1 MSMNPQIDPA
11 LRMLAAVPE
20 LPDDIP
26 EDMWEGEDDY
36 REDPPARDDSGQGGV
51 LGVPRIAASGPT
63 RVVVNNAA
71 LAAEWL
77 RNELGRGE
85 LACLFRRDWA
95 LVHTPLIGED
105 GYLAPSEEDQESGV
119 SHGPA
124 QIRQITAAHVR
135 ALAEVRYQVVKEGV
149 DKTTK
154 KPVDIPA
161 LFPPTAADS
170 AVNAASIGEGTFNL
184 RELLGVT
191 HTPILRQDGT
201 VLDTPGYDIGTGL
214 LYLPTSGLKIPAI
227 PDAPTVEQIKE
238 AVDLILKPV
247 ADFPF
252 VDIDR
257 HRTNWVGAM
266 LTPLLRTILPPPYPW
281 FVITAPQ
288 PGSGKTL
295 LAKAIGIVHG
305 MVTRPELPSES
316 EEQRKMITTILSDT
330 TAPVALFDNLAGVV
344 RSSVLEALLTSV
356 SWSDRLLGVNRNLS
370 LTNDRLWLGTGNNAK
385 IGGDLA
391 RRTYDIAI
399 DPKRPDP
406 FLRTG
411 FSIVNLEEW
420 MEQHRGRYLAALLT
434 VARGW
439 VLAGKPA
446 QEVRSDS
453 FARWDGALRGLLVW
467 AEIGGRFGQGADSS
481 TAAVSEDD
489 ADWGVFLAE
498 VQRVFGDKEFRAK
511 DVLSRIGANDSFD
524 SGSSVAVQPET
535 LPGDLAEKWSR
546 AGQTAGVAKSLG
558 RWFSNR
564 EGRYA
569 NGYTVHLSR
578 TTKDAKW
585 YQVVLAEKC

>member
-1 MSMNPQIDPA
+1 
-11 LRMLAAVPE
+11 
-20 LPDDIP
+20 
-26 EDMWEGEDDY
+26 
-36 REDPPARDDSGQGGV
+36 
-51 LGVPRIAASGPT
+51 
-63 RVVVNNAA
+63 
-71 LAAEWL
+71 
-77 RNELGRGE
+77 
-85 LACLFRRDWA
+85 
-95 LVHTPLIGED
+95 
-105 GYLAPSEEDQESGV
+105 
-119 SHGPA
+119 
-124 QIRQITAAHVR
+124 
-135 ALAEVRYQVVKEGV
+135 
-149 DKTTK
+149 
-154 KPVDIPA
+154 
-161 LFPPTAADS
+161 
-170 AVNAASIGEGTFNL
+170 VNAASIGEGTSNL

-191 HTPILRQDGT
+191 HTPILRPDGT
-201 VLDTPGYDIGTGL
+201 VLDTPGYDLVTGL
-214 LYLPTSGLKIPAI
+214 LYLPIRGLKVPSV
-227 PDAPTVEQIKE
+227 PESPTQEQVRE

-305 MVTRPELPSES
+305 MVTRPELPAES

-411 FSIVNLEEW
+411 FTIVNLEEW
-420 MEQHRGRYLAALLT
+420 MEQQRGRYLAALLT

-439 VLAGKPA
+439 VLAGRPA

-453 FARWDGALRGLLVW
+453 FAQWDGALRGLLAW
-467 AEIGGRFGQGADSS
+467 AEIGTGFGQGRDSS

-489 ADWGVFLAE
+489 ADWATFLAE
-498 VQRVFGDKEFRAK
+498 VHRVFGEREFRAK
-511 DVLSRIGANDSFD
+511 DVLSRIGNNDGFET
-524 SGSSVAVQPET
+524 ATVQAET

-546 AGQTAGVAKSLG
+546 STATAGVAKSLG
-558 RWFSNR
+558 RWLSNR

-569 NGYTVHLSR
+569 NGYTVHLAKS
-578 TTKDAKW
+578 TKDAKW
-585 YQVVLAEKC
+585 YRVALAEDS